1 MSSVVTH
8 SKGFGIAQDR
18 PERVDVRRRRAGVNA
33 RQLTQGCLVP
43 VLTQPQESRMPE
55 PTSPTP
61 PPERLSLRWA
71 LILLAAVV
79 AGLLAG
85 LLTYAQSRNW
95 PASILA
101 ALGASG
107 AALVSLPLLL

>member
-1 MSSVVTH
+1 M
-8 SKGFGIAQDR
+8 
-18 PERVDVRRRRAGVNA
+18 PE
-33 RQLTQGCLVP
+33 
-43 VLTQPQESRMPE
+43 PE
-55 PTSPTP
+55 PTSPTGG

-85 LLTYAQSRNW
+85 LLTYARSGDW
-95 PASILA
+95 PACLLA

-107 AALVSLPLLL
+107 ATLVSLPLLV

>member
-1 MSSVVTH
+1 MS
-8 SKGFGIAQDR
+8 
-18 PERVDVRRRRAGVNA
+18 
-33 RQLTQGCLVP
+33 
-43 VLTQPQESRMPE
+43 E

-85 LLTYAQSRNW
+85 LLTYAQSGSW
-95 PASILA
+95 PGSLMA

-107 AALVSLPLLL
+107 AALVGLPLLL

>member
-1 MSSVVTH
+1 
-8 SKGFGIAQDR
+8 
-18 PERVDVRRRRAGVNA
+18 
-33 RQLTQGCLVP
+33 
-43 VLTQPQESRMPE
+43 MPE
-55 PTSPTP
+55 PTSPTPPPPPPP

-79 AGLLAG
+79 AGLLVG

-95 PASILA
+95 PASLLA

>member
-1 MSSVVTH
+1 MSTVVTH

-18 PERVDVRRRRAGVNA
+18 PERVDVRRRRAGFDA

-55 PTSPTP
+55 PTSPT

>member
-1 MSSVVTH
+1 MS
-8 SKGFGIAQDR
+8 
-18 PERVDVRRRRAGVNA
+18 
-33 RQLTQGCLVP
+33 
-43 VLTQPQESRMPE
+43 E

-61 PPERLSLRWA
+61 PPDRLSLRWA

-85 LLTYAQSRNW
+85 LLTYAESANW
-95 PASILA
+95 PGSLLA

-107 AALVSLPLLL
+107 ATLVALPLLL

>member
-1 MSSVVTH
+1 
-8 SKGFGIAQDR
+8 
-18 PERVDVRRRRAGVNA
+18 
-33 RQLTQGCLVP
+33 
-43 VLTQPQESRMPE
+43 MPE

-71 LILLAAVV
+71 LILLASVV

-85 LLTYAQSRNW
+85 LLTYAESGDW
-95 PASILA
+95 PGSLLA

-107 AALVSLPLLL
+107 AALTALPLLL

>member
-1 MSSVVTH
+1 
-8 SKGFGIAQDR
+8 
-18 PERVDVRRRRAGVNA
+18 
-33 RQLTQGCLVP
+33 
-43 VLTQPQESRMPE
+43 MPE

-95 PASILA
+95 PASLLA
-101 ALGASG
+101 ALGAAG
-107 AALVSLPLLL
+107 AALVGLPPLL

>member
-1 MSSVVTH
+1 
-8 SKGFGIAQDR
+8 
-18 PERVDVRRRRAGVNA
+18 
-33 RQLTQGCLVP
+33 
-43 VLTQPQESRMPE
+43 MPE
-55 PTSPTP
+55 PSSPTP

-79 AGLLAG
+79 AGLLVS
-85 LLTYAQSRNW
+85 LLTFAQSRNW
-95 PASILA
+95 SAALLA

>member
-1 MSSVVTH
+1 MEP
-8 SKGFGIAQDR
+8 I
-18 PERVDVRRRRAGVNA
+18 
-33 RQLTQGCLVP
+33 LTQL
-43 VLTQPQESRMPE
+43 QECRMSE

-71 LILLAAVV
+71 LIFLAAVV

-85 LLTYAQSRNW
+85 LLTYAQSGNW
-95 PASILA
+95 PGSLMA

-107 AALVSLPLLL
+107 AALVGLPLLL

>member
-1 MSSVVTH
+1 
-8 SKGFGIAQDR
+8 
-18 PERVDVRRRRAGVNA
+18 
-33 RQLTQGCLVP
+33 
-43 VLTQPQESRMPE
+43 MPE

-71 LILLAAVV
+71 LILLASIV

-85 LLTYAQSRNW
+85 LLTYAESGNW
-95 PASILA
+95 PGSLLA

-107 AALVSLPLLL
+107 AALTALPLLL